1 MKIYKYYENKKNKH
15 WEEEFLEIDNFNLV
29 VGILGMGYLG
39 SYVGKKL
46 HDNMYKV
53 QGFKNS
59 KSTKNNIFPIYYKK
73 KQLERFISTSDII
86 VNLLPNT
93 RNTKNFV
100 NKNFLN
106 KMKKNSLLI
115 NVGRGTSVDEKALL
129 KHVRKNNNFQA
140 VLDVF
145 KEEPLRKNHPFWR
158 QNNIFITPHI
168 ASTTNID
175 SAVNQIFEIYNF
187 YKKTGKVRNMVDLSK
202 QY

>member
-1 MKIYKYYENKKNKH
+1 MYE
-15 WEEEFLEIDNFNLV
+15 
-29 VGILGMGYLG
+29 
-39 SYVGKKL
+39 
-46 HDNMYKV
+46 V

-129 KHVRKNNNFQA
+129 KHAKKNSNFQV

-145 KEEPLRKNHPFWR
+145 KEEPLRKNNPFWK

>member
-1 MKIYKYYENKKNKH
+1 
-15 WEEEFLEIDNFNLV
+15 
-29 VGILGMGYLG
+29 
-39 SYVGKKL
+39 GKKL

>member
-1 MKIYKYYENKKNKH
+1 M
-15 WEEEFLEIDNFNLV
+15 
-29 VGILGMGYLG
+29 
-39 SYVGKKL
+39 
-46 HDNMYKV
+46 
-53 QGFKNS
+53 
-59 KSTKNNIFPIYYKK
+59 
-73 KQLERFISTSDII
+73 
-86 VNLLPNT
+86 
-93 RNTKNFV
+93 
-100 NKNFLN
+100 
-106 KMKKNSLLI
+106 
-115 NVGRGTSVDEKALL
+115 L